1 MWNYRILRDNW
12 KLKEINIKIIEIYV
26 IKFKM
31 FEN

>member
-12 KLKEINIKIIEIYV
+12 KLKEINIKIIEIYM

>member
-1 MWNYRILRDNW
+1 MWNYRILRNNW